1 MVNVRQTMQTVA
13 AFCIYRGLYYYNR
26 KILTAKVNRYIKRKI
41 VFIFLI

>member
-13 AFCIYRGLYYYNR
+13 AFCIYSIYYYNR